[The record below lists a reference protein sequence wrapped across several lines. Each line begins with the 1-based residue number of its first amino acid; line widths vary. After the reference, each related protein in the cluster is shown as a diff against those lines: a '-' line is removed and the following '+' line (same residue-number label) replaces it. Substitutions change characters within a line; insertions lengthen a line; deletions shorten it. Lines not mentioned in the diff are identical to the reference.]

1 MNIKLLKA
9 MEETSF
15 LCSKRLEAKG
25 LNLWYM
31 RQIFKATGLNA
42 FIFLIAA
49 LRTQPEKCS
58 RMSILLPF
66 I

>member
-15 LCSKRLEAKG
+15 PCAKRLEAKG
-25 LNLWYM
+25 S
-31 RQIFKATGLNA
+31 KATGLNA